1 MSLLHP
7 KFLKPVASSPN
18 QVVRL
23 PCHVFGLFYLLCL
36 LDTLLL
42 RFLQSSPND
51 QESDLGASGILHT
64 LDMLD
69 GSLLT
74 TRFLQIS
81 TSLFMVRLDNIFRY
95 ELNAL
100 LSQKP
105 HLLCPSSFTAAG
117 LTLPIFFLKLKKF
130 YSIVIFSKNE
140 LFERFKN
147 FFNTTKCD

>member
-7 KFLKPVASSPN
+7 KFLKPVASSPD

-23 PCHVFGLFYLLCL
+23 PSHVFGLFYLLCL

-81 TSLFMVRLDNIFRY
+81 TSLV
-95 ELNAL
+95 
-100 LSQKP
+100 K
-105 HLLCPSSFTAAG
+105 TACHG
-117 LTLPIFFLKLKKF
+117 CYL
-130 YSIVIFSKNE
+130 IVDPTHPTHF
-140 LFERFKN
+140 
-147 FFNTTKCD
+147 

>member
-1 MSLLHP
+1 VAADNNLH
-7 KFLKPVASSPN
+7 LQVA
-18 QVVRL
+18 RL

-81 TSLFMVRLDNIFRY
+81 TSLFMVRLTNIFRY
-95 ELNAL
+95 DINAL
-100 LSQKP
+100 LSQNP
-105 HLLCPSSFTAAG
+105 HLLCSSSFTAAG
-117 LTLPIFFLKLKKF
+117 LMLPIANL
-130 YSIVIFSKNE
+130 
-140 LFERFKN
+140 LF
-147 FFNTTKCD
+147 DA